1 MNTSNIILGC
11 PVILKV
17 KSNDTFHGIFVT
29 FSPDF
34 DVLLECCHKIDSK
47 NEVVIFER
55 SLPKKSEVRAR
66 FFERAD
72 IVEMIAADVEKD
84 FAIKSNF
91 CQF

>member
-1 MNTSNIILGC
+1 
-11 PVILKV
+11 
-17 KSNDTFHGIFVT
+17 
-29 FSPDF
+29 
-34 DVLLECCHKIDSK
+34 
-47 NEVVIFER
+47 
-55 SLPKKSEVRAR
+55 VRAR